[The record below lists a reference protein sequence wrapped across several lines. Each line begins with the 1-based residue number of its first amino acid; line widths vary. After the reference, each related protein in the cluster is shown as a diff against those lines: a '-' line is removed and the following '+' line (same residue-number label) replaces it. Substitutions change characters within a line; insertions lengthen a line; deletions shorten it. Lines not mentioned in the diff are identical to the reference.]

1 MCVCVCVCVCVL
13 GLALLSSAES
23 DAVLALESAIGAL
36 ANHWL
41 DFEPA
46 DAVFV
51 EVVGGGGGRSVFHSK
66 GIVER
71 QRAVASFIL

>member
-1 MCVCVCVCVCVL
+1 MCVRVL

-36 ANHWL
+36 ANCRL

-51 EVVGGGGGRSVFHSK
+51 SEVFGGGSSSVFHSK

>member
-1 MCVCVCVCVCVL
+1 VCVCVL

-23 DAVLALESAIGAL
+23 DAELALESAIGTM
-36 ANHWL
+36 ANHWR

-51 EVVGGGGGRSVFHSK
+51 EVVGGGRSVFHSK
-66 GIVER
+66 GIIER

>member
-1 MCVCVCVCVCVL
+1 M
-13 GLALLSSAES
+13 
-23 DAVLALESAIGAL
+23 
-36 ANHWL
+36 ANHWR

-51 EVVGGGGGRSVFHSK
+51 EVVGGGRSVFHSK
-66 GIVER
+66 GIIER

>member
-1 MCVCVCVCVCVL
+1 MISLCVCVCVSS
-13 GLALLSSAES
+13 LALLSSAES
-23 DAVLALESAIGAL
+23 DAVLALESAIGTV

-41 DFEPA
+41 DFDPA

-51 EVVGGGGGRSVFHSK
+51 EVVGGGGNSSVFHDK